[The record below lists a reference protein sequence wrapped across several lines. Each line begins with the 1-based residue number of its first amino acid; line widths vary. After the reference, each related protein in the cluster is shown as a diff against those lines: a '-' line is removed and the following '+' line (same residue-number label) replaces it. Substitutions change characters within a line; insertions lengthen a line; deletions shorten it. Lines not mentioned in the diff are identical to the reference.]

1 MSIQSRRTFLKG
13 AGAVAAASV
22 LPRPKGAAAAE
33 DAAGKRP
40 PNVVFIL
47 TDDQGYGDLGCTGNP
62 VLKTPRIDSL
72 CRDGARFARFHVSP
86 VCTPTRACLMTGRY
100 NYRTRAI
107 DTYQGRAMMDPAEV
121 TVAEM
126 LSARGYRTG
135 IFGKWHL
142 GDNYPMRAMDKG
154 FQESLVHKGG
164 GICQPSEP
172 DNTSYFDPVLV
183 KNGQEFHSKG
193 YCTDVFTDAAIAFIE
208 ANAAQPFFAY
218 CATNAPHDPLQVAD
232 RYWKPYAGQGLDERV
247 AREYGMVANLD
258 ENVGR
263 LLDTLDRLKIADN
276 TVVIFMTD
284 NGPAFGKKPRYNAGM
299 RGEKGTVYEGGIRVP
314 CFVRWP
320 GVVAAGGEIP
330 VLAAHIDVLPTILE
344 ACGLT
349 PPAEVKLDGRS
360 LWPLVKGDHP
370 EWPDRTLF
378 FQWHR
383 GDVPEAYNNCAAV
396 TQRHKLV
403 NGRELYDLEADPGE
417 KNDIAADHSDV
428 VQRLR
433 AEYEAWFK
441 DVGGT
446 RGYDPPRIVLG
457 TAHENPSVLTRQDW
471 RGCESWGNGQV
482 GWWEVRVAEAG
493 RYRVTV
499 QFPKNAAGGEAVFRL
514 NGVELKQDAGK
525 DTNRCTFPDTE
536 VPAGEGRLETWLQAA
551 DKRDGAER
559 VWVERV

>member
-1 MSIQSRRTFLKG
+1 MFAWSDR
-13 AGAVAAASV
+13 AS
-22 LPRPKGAAAAE
+22 AAE
-33 DAAGKRP
+33 RP

-62 VLKTPRIDSL
+62 VLRTPRIDSL

-107 DTYQGRAMMDPAEV
+107 DTYQGRAMMDPAEL

-164 GICQPSEP
+164 GLCQPSEP
-172 DNTSYFDPVLV
+172 DNTSYFETVLV
-183 KNGQEFHSKG
+183 KNGKEFKSKG

-208 ANAAQPFFAY
+208 ANAAQPFFTY
-218 CATNAPHDPLQVAD
+218 LATNAPHDPAQVEE
-232 RYWKPYAGQGLDERV
+232 RYWKPYADQGMDERT
-247 AREYGMVANLD
+247 ARIYGMIANID

-276 TVVIFMTD
+276 TIVVFMTD
-284 NGPAFGKKPRYNAGM
+284 NGPACGKTPRFNAGM
-299 RGEKGTVYEGGIRVP
+299 RGQKGTVYEGGIRVP
-314 CFVRWP
+314 CFMRWP
-320 GVVAAGGEIP
+320 GRIAPDSEIP
-330 VLAAHIDVLPTILE
+330 TLAAHIDLLPTLME
-344 ACGLT
+344 ACSLT
-349 PPAEVKLDGRS
+349 APADVKLDGRS
-360 LWPLVKGDHP
+360 LWPLLKGEHP

-378 FQWHR
+378 IQWHR
-383 GDVPEAYNNCAAV
+383 GDAPEAFRDCAAI
-396 TQRHKLV
+396 TQRYKLV
-403 NGRELYDLEADPGE
+403 SGRELYDLEADPAE
-417 KNDIAADHSDV
+417 SKDIAADHPDI

-441 DVGGT
+441 DVSST

-457 TAHENPSVLTRQDW
+457 TPHENPSVLTRQDW
-471 RGCESWGNGQV
+471 RGPGGWGDGDA
-482 GWWEVRVAEAG
+482 GYWEVNVAEAG

-499 QFPKNAAGGEAVFRL
+499 QFSRKVTGSEAVFRL
-514 NGVELKQDAGK
+514 NGVELQQSVDK
-525 DTNRCTFPDTE
+525 DTNRCTFPETE
-536 VPAGEGRLETWLQAA
+536 LPAGDGRLETWIALTGE
-551 DKRDGAER
+551 KRSGAER
-559 VWVERV
+559 VWVERE

>member
-1 MSIQSRRTFLKG
+1 MFTQSRRTFLKQ
-13 AGAVAAASV
+13 AGAASAATAAS
-22 LPRPKGAAAAE
+22 LLSWSNNAS
-33 DAAGKRP
+33 AGEGP
-40 PNVVFIL
+40 PNVLFIL

-62 VLKTPRIDSL
+62 VLKTPHIDSL

-126 LSARGYRTG
+126 LSEHGYRTG

-142 GDNYPMRAMDKG
+142 GDNYPMRAMDQG

-172 DNTSYFDPVLV
+172 DNTSYSDTVLM
-183 KNGQEFHSKG
+183 KNGKEFKSKG

-208 ANAAQPFFAY
+208 ANAGQPFFAY
-218 CATNAPHDPLQVAD
+218 CATNAPHDPPDVEE
-232 RYWKPYAGQGLDERV
+232 RYWKPYADQGIDERT
-247 AREYGMVANLD
+247 ARIYGMIANID

-263 LLDTLDRLKIADN
+263 LLDTLDRLKIAGN
-276 TVVIFMTD
+276 TIVIFMTD
-284 NGPAFGKKPRYNAGM
+284 NGPACGKTPRYNAGM
-299 RGEKGTVYEGGIRVP
+299 RGQKGTVYEGGIRVP

-320 GVVAAGGEIP
+320 GAIAPGSEIP
-330 VLAAHIDVLPTILE
+330 TLAAHIDFLPTVLE

-349 PPAEVKLDGRS
+349 PSSDVKLDGRS
-360 LWPLVKGDHP
+360 LWPMLKGEKP
-370 EWPDRTLF
+370 AWPDRTLF

-383 GDVPEAYNNCAAV
+383 GDAPEAFRDCAAI
-396 TQRHKLV
+396 TQRYKLV
-403 NGRELYDLEADPGE
+403 NGKELYDLETDPAE
-417 KNDIAADHSDV
+417 KNDIAADRPDI

-441 DVGGT
+441 DVSAT
-446 RGYDPPRIVLG
+446 RGYAPPRIVLG

-471 RGCESWGNGQV
+471 RGPGGWGDGDA
-482 GWWEVRVAEAG
+482 GWWEVNVAEAG
-493 RYRVTV
+493 QYRVTV
-499 QFPKNAAGGEAVFRL
+499 QFSKKVAGREAVFRL
-514 NGVELKQDAGK
+514 NGVELKQDVDK
-525 DTNRCTFPDTE
+525 DTNRCTFAETKL
-536 VPAGEGRLETWLQAA
+536 PAGDGRFETWLMAA
-551 DKRDGAER
+551 GKRSGAER

>member
-1 MSIQSRRTFLKG
+1 MSMQNRRTFLKR
-13 AGAVAAASV
+13 AGAATAASMFAWSD
-22 LPRPKGAAAAE
+22 RASAE
-33 DAAGKRP
+33 ERP

-47 TDDQGYGDLGCTGNP
+47 TDDQGYGDLGCTGSP
-62 VLKTPRIDSL
+62 VLRTPRIDSL
-72 CRDGARFARFHVSP
+72 CRNGARFARFHVSP

-107 DTYQGRAMMDPAEV
+107 DTYQGRAMMDPAEL

-142 GDNYPMRAMDKG
+142 GDNYPMRAMDQG

-172 DNTSYFDPVLV
+172 DNTSYFDTVLV
-183 KNGQEFHSKG
+183 KNGKEFKSKG
-193 YCTDVFTDAAIAFIE
+193 YCTDVFTDAAVAFIE

-218 CATNAPHDPLQVAD
+218 CATNAPHDPAQVEE
-232 RYWKPYAGQGLDERV
+232 RYWKPYADQGMDERT
-247 AREYGMVANLD
+247 ARIYGMIANID

-276 TVVIFMTD
+276 TIVVFMTD
-284 NGPAFGKKPRYNAGM
+284 NGPACGKTPRYNAGM
-299 RGEKGTVYEGGIRVP
+299 RGGKGSVYEGGIRVP

-320 GVVAAGGEIP
+320 GRIAPNSEVP
-330 VLAAHIDVLPTILE
+330 TLAAHIDFLPTVLE

-349 PPAEVKLDGRS
+349 PPADAQLDGRS
-360 LWPLVKGDHP
+360 LWPLLKGEKP

-378 FQWHR
+378 IQWHR
-383 GDVPEAYNNCAAV
+383 GDAPEAFRDCAAI
-396 TQRHKLV
+396 TQQYKLV
-403 NGRELYDLEADPGE
+403 NGRELYDLQADPAE
-417 KNDIAADHSDV
+417 SKDIAADHPDI

-441 DVGGT
+441 DVSST

-457 TAHENPSVLTRQDW
+457 TPHENPSVLTRQDW
-471 RGCESWGNGQV
+471 RGPGGWGDGDA
-482 GWWEVRVAEAG
+482 GYWEVNVAEAG

-499 QFPKNAAGGEAVFRL
+499 QFSRKVTGSEAVFRL
-514 NGVELKQDAGK
+514 NGVELQQSVDK
-525 DTNRCTFPDTE
+525 DTNRCTFPETE
-536 VPAGEGRLETWLQAA
+536 LPAGDGRLETWIALTGE
-551 DKRDGAER
+551 KRSGAER
-559 VWVERV
+559 VWVERE